1 MKSFKKVL
9 KIIGKI
15 LLIFIVVLVASSII
29 SSVSFTDK
37 LFAEIYM
44 LRFGTDTEYV
54 GEEIECSGY
63 LMSKKEYRKKTY
75 YDKKNDFEFHLYCG
89 DVLLK
94 NRVTSDDYYKYKLRK
109 EAEDILVEEVLEP
122 VLKNDY
128 FIVMEG
134 FRHATKKDN
143 LENSETVADIFTWAE
158 NDFDEM
164 GTKVIEKIEKNTIL
178 NSDESVTIYIFD
190 NEEAYENTVKY
201 VEQNGEETISRI
213 MTHNISEE
221 NIDIY
226 DTIIYCYSGKSKW
239 MNGQ

>member
-29 SSVSFTDK
+29 SSVPFTDK

-44 LRFGTDTEYV
+44 LRFGTDAEYV
-54 GEEIECSGY
+54 GEEIEYSVY

-109 EAEDILVEEVLEP
+109 EAEDILVEEILEP
-122 VLKNDY
+122 VLENEY
-128 FIVMEG
+128 FVVVKSFG
-134 FRHATKKDN
+134 DATKKDN
-143 LENSETVADIFTWAE
+143 LENTVTLAYVFTWSE
-158 NDFDEM
+158 SDYDDI
-164 GTKVIEKIEKNTIL
+164 GKKVTYKIKTNEKIKKGGGIQLFICEDANQYLIEKNNVDMEDEEELGYGMQWYVPDDKTIL
-178 NSDESVTIYIFD
+178 
-190 NEEAYENTVKY
+190 
-201 VEQNGEETISRI
+201 
-213 MTHNISEE
+213 
-221 NIDIY
+221 Y
-226 DTIIYCYSGKSKW
+226 DTIIHCYDIYDKW
-239 MNGQ
+239 INAR